1 MRLIH
6 DAKDDLAVVPVV
18 FGQLDPKACELL
30 VCGAALA
37 DDGVVPSGVVV
48 HVQNTI
54 GASFQARLHET
65 VVFLED
71 GLVERATE
79 VEVDEVLPA
88 DGKAEDV

>member
-1 MRLIH
+1 MGLVH

-18 FGQLDPKACELL
+18 LGQLDPKACELL
-30 VCGAALA
+30 ICWAALA

-48 HVQNTI
+48 YVQDTI
-54 GASFQARLHET
+54 GASLQARLHET
-65 VVFLED
+65 VVLLED

-88 DGKAEDV
+88 DG